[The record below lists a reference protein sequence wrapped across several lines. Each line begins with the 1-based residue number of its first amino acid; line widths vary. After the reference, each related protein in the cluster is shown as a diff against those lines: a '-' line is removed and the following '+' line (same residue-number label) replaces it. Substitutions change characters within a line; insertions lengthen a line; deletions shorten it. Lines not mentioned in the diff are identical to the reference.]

1 MDWGMI
7 RRVCAPVFA
16 AALAAA
22 LGAQAPAPGPAPL
35 PPPAAPP
42 AAAAPPVAPP
52 NANPV
57 CVRLE
62 ATLANLERSDG
73 DAARAEQI
81 RRYEEAAERQQ
92 QELDRITGQA
102 QQMGCSRSSFFLFG
116 GGQPPQCDRLNNQM
130 QNMRA
135 NLDRIQVGLQ
145 QLQGSR
151 TGSDAQRRQILGQ
164 LAQNNCGAQYRT
176 AAAPPPGPGGLFDS
190 LFGNNA
196 PPGTPDP
203 TTAPPSGTF
212 RTVCVRTCDGFYF
225 PVSYATAASKFP
237 EDERVC
243 QRMCPGSEVALYS
256 YRNPGE
262 DMTQAVSTNGRR
274 YSELPT
280 AFKYRQEF
288 NSACTCRGTGQNWS
302 DALKQDDTIQRG
314 DLVVNEENARTLSQP
329 KQEPP
334 AKNAKQTKGG
344 KGEPKAPPA
353 QPAPAEASAPPA
365 DTPPPPAA
373 AETVGPD
380 GKRKVRTVGP
390 PMVASPA
397 R

>member
-1 MDWGMI
+1 MI
-7 RRVCAPVFA
+7 SGFMRRFGAPVFA
-16 AALAAA
+16 ACLAI
-22 LGAQAPAPGPAPL
+22 GVSAQAPAPPPAAL
-35 PPPAAPP
+35 PPPPPAGPTATPAAP
-42 AAAAPPVAPP
+42 AP

-62 ATLANLERSDG
+62 ATLANLDRSNG
-73 DAARAEQI
+73 EAARAEQI
-81 RRYEEAAERQQ
+81 KRYEEAAERQQ
-92 QELDRITGQA
+92 QELDNATAQA
-102 QQMGCSRSSFFLFG
+102 QRAGCSRSGFFLFG
-116 GGQPPQCDRLNNQM
+116 GGQPPQCDRLNNQI

-164 LAQNNCGAQYRT
+164 LAQNNCGPQYRT
-176 AAAPPPGPGGLFDS
+176 AAAPPPGGGGLFDS

-196 PPGTPDP
+196 PPAAPDP
-203 TTAPPSGTF
+203 ASASQGGTF

-225 PVSYATAASKFP
+225 PVSYATVPGKFP

-243 QRMCPGSEVALYS
+243 QRMCPAAEVALYS

-262 DMTQAVSTNGRR
+262 DMTQAVSSSGRR

-288 NSACTCRGTGQNWS
+288 NAACTCKGAGQNWS

-314 DLVVNEENARTLSQP
+314 DVVVNEENAKTLSQP
-329 KQEPP
+329 KPEPP
-334 AKNAKQTKGG
+334 PKNTKQTRAG
-344 KGEPKAPPA
+344 KGEPKGAPAPAAQAAPPA
-353 QPAPAEASAPPA
+353 ETPPAPPA
-365 DTPPPPAA
+365 ESEAAPA
-373 AETVGPD
+373 D
-380 GKRKVRTVGP
+380 GKRTVRTVGP
-390 PMVASPA
+390 PMVAAPS

>member
-1 MDWGMI
+1 MASGI
-7 RRVCAPVFA
+7 IQRFGAPAFA
-16 AALAAA
+16 AALATA
-22 LGAQAPAPGPAPL
+22 LGAQAPAPPAVPPL
-35 PPPAAPP
+35 AAP
-42 AAAAPPVAPP
+42 AAAVPPAPAP
-52 NANPV
+52 NANPA

-62 ATLANLERSDG
+62 ASLANLERTNG
-73 DAARAEQI
+73 EAARAEQL

-92 QELDRITGQA
+92 QELDRMTAQA
-102 QQMGCSRSSFFLFG
+102 QRAGCTGPSFFLFG
-116 GGQPPQCDRLNNQM
+116 GGQPPQCDRLNNQI

-164 LAQNNCGAQYRT
+164 LAQNNCGPQYRT
-176 AAAPPPGPGGLFDS
+176 AAAPPPASGGLFDS
-190 LFGNNA
+190 LFGNNSPPAA
-196 PPGTPDP
+196 PDATTPQ
-203 TTAPPSGTF
+203 SGTF

-225 PVSYATAASKFP
+225 PVSYATVPSKFS

-262 DMTQAVSTNGRR
+262 DMAHAVSTNGRR

-288 NSACTCRGTGQNWS
+288 NAACTCRGNGQNWS

-314 DLVVNEENARTLSQP
+314 DVVVNEENARALSQP

-334 AKNAKQTKGG
+334 AKNAKQNTRAG
-344 KGEPKAPPA
+344 KGEPKAPPKPA
-353 QPAPAEASAPPA
+353 ETAAPAPEPAPPA
-365 DTPPPPAA
+365 TQTEAPPN
-373 AETVGPD
+373 
-380 GKRKVRTVGP
+380 GKRTVRTVGP
-390 PMVASPA
+390 PMVATPS